1 MSNTQTRYSVCKAT
15 KGRRVIYLSNT
26 DIENGLDISLDMQG
40 YSVESL

>member
-1 MSNTQTRYSVCKAT
+1 MSKSQNRYSVCKAS
-15 KGRRVIYLSNT
+15 KGRRTIYLSNT